1 MSRTNRPNHSRR
13 RGYDLVPAYASS
25 GSPYGGADAGRP
37 EFRGVMYAE
46 STEEPKITRSR
57 TASAEQILAR
67 QEAEFEEMAA
77 QADTSAPGKRTRLSE
92 AEKEHTRKAEAKVR
106 AAQDDT
112 LAEGESPRGKHSI
125 VNNDAS
131 QYSRERAGRRYSAR
145 KTGMGTGKKVGLAIA
160 AVLVIALV
168 CGGIAVATWYSR
180 VAGNLQ
186 GDGKITNL
194 AEATAGEPY
203 YVLLMGGDSRAD
215 SKEDNRTDS
224 LMVARVDEKNKKVS
238 LLSIPRD
245 LRVYIDGHGYCKI
258 NSAIEY
264 GGYNET
270 VGVVNKVL
278 GIQVNYYAFIY
289 FSGFKDLVD
298 KLGGVTVDVPAGTY
312 YHGTWVPAGED
323 VEINGKE
330 ALVLAR
336 CRHGYPPDTG
346 AYAMGDYQRTLNQR
360 NLIKA
365 IAKKVLAKDKTE
377 LPGLVTSVSKCIET
391 NLGVDKIIDLATKMK
406 GMDVNSIHA
415 DSLPYAG
422 SSIDDAYYAILYQ
435 DVFTEVMA
443 NYTSG
448 KDPYEGLG
456 KFDSEMNGNDIG
468 SDYTDGEVYSY
479 TTYKHLYGDYHGKK
493 KSKS

>member
-1 MSRTNRPNHSRR
+1 
-13 RGYDLVPAYASS
+13 
-25 GSPYGGADAGRP
+25 
-37 EFRGVMYAE
+37 MYAE

-112 LAEGESPRGKHSI
+112 LAEGEPPRGKHSI
-125 VNNDAS
+125 VNDDAS

-298 KLGGVTVDVPAGTY
+298 KLGGVTVDVPVGTY
-312 YHGTWVPAGED
+312 YHGTSVPAGED

-365 IAKKVLAKDKTE
+365 IAKKVLQQDATQ
-377 LPGLVTSVSKCIET
+377 LPGLIEGLSACVET
-391 NLGVDKIIDLATKMK
+391 NMGVSQIVATAQNMK
-406 GMDVNSIHA
+406 GLDT
-415 DSLPYAG
+415 DSLEAAQLPIAG
-422 SSIDDAYYAILYQ
+422 TTIEGEWFAVMYK
-435 DVFTEVMA
+435 DVYDVMIE
-443 NYTSG
+443 NFRNG
-448 KDPYEGLG
+448 DKVMKGLKG
-456 KFDSEMNGNDIG
+456 FDTQMNDNDIG
-468 SDYTDGEVYSY
+468 FDYIDEEPFSY
-479 TTYKHLYGDYHGKK
+479 TSYTNHYGDFTQ
-493 KSKS
+493 KSEE